1 MTTKGIVLA
10 GGNGSRLQPLT
21 GAVNKQLLPVFDK
34 PMVFYPISVLMLAGI
49 REILII
55 SQSEYLPLYQK
66 LLGDGT
72 ELGVRFYYAPQD
84 VPAGLAEAFLIGHD
98 FIADDPVALIL
109 GDNVLYGEGLPK
121 VLGDIARSSQGATIF
136 SYRVPNPQEFGVVV
150 VDEQGRPIRLDEKPA
165 KPQSNQAVIGLYFY
179 DSSVVERAGSLKPS
193 ARGELEI
200 TDLNRTYLDD
210 GLLSVVAL
218 GRGMAWLDTGTF
230 DALLD
235 AGNFI
240 ATLERR
246 QGLKIA
252 CLEEIVWRKGWID
265 DAQLAR
271 LGEAKRNSRYG
282 QYLLWLLEN
291 G

>member
-72 ELGVRFYYAPQD
+72 ELGVRFYYASQD
-84 VPAGLAEAFLIGHD
+84 IPAGLAEAFLIGRD

-121 VLGDIARSSQGATIF
+121 VLGDIVHSSQGATIF

-150 VDEQGRPIRLDEKPA
+150 VDEQGRPVRLDEKPA

-252 CLEEIVWRKGWID
+252 CLEEIAWRKGWID
-265 DAQLAR
+265 DTQLAR
-271 LGEAKRNSRYG
+271 LGETKRNSRYG